1 VRHAA
6 HRGYHVAAR
15 RDGRTVRPS
24 DARRSDEVAMKLKMA
39 FHKNPRIIPLV
50 DGTVPLEGHE
60 MDWHVGHAAQ
70 LFHWHLHE
78 NACDVFEFSISE
90 YLITKDELRRGDRTG
105 LQWLAIPTFLMKAA
119 MWLEF
124 YVHADSGIRT
134 FADLKGKRIGI
145 PDYQMTAAVWMRIV
159 LRELYG
165 IRPQDIS
172 WVNGRPPESTHMQNV
187 TKSLAPGIE
196 VRRLQPGESMND
208 LLQRGEIDGAYG
220 DSASANVEA
229 SETVRKLPFEIGRQV
244 FRDYYTKTGLTPV
257 NHVLL
262 MQERLLEEDP
272 ALPTKLYGTF
282 EQSKQVASERARQAA
297 EAYFLFPE
305 MTFAD
310 AAAEFGVDP
319 YPPGL
324 ATNRRLVET
333 VITELLDEGL
343 IRQPLEVDP
352 LFAPP
357 VRNT

>member
-1 VRHAA
+1 
-6 HRGYHVAAR
+6 
-15 RDGRTVRPS
+15 
-24 DARRSDEVAMKLKMA
+24 MKLKMA

-60 MDWHVGHAAQ
+60 MDWHVGSAAE
-70 LFHWHLHE
+70 LFRWHLTE

-90 YLITKDELRRGDRTG
+90 YIITKDEIRRGQRTH
-105 LQWLAIPTFLMKAA
+105 LRWLAIPMFLMKAA

-124 YVHADSGIRT
+124 YVHADSGIKS

-145 PDYQMTAAVWMRIV
+145 PDYQMTAGVWMRIV

-172 WVNGRPPESTHMQNV
+172 WVNGRTAGFSHMENV
-187 TKSLAPGIE
+187 TSSLAPGIA
-196 VRRLQPGESMND
+196 VRRLQPGESMNE

-220 DSASANVEA
+220 DSASAAVEPSA
-229 SETVRKLPFEIGRQV
+229 TVRRLPPELGRQV
-244 FRDYYTKTGLTPV
+244 FRDFFAKTGTLPV

-272 ALPTKLYGTF
+272 ALPTKLYETF
-282 EQSKQVASERARQAA
+282 ERSKQMTYERARRAS

-305 MTFAD
+305 LTFAD
-310 AAAEFGVDP
+310 AAAEFGADP

-324 ATNRRLVET
+324 ATNRRMVQT
-333 VITELLDEGL
+333 VIAELLDEGL
-343 IRQPLEVDP
+343 IRQPVEVDP
-352 LFAPP
+352 LFAPSI
-357 VRNT
+357 RNT

>member
-1 VRHAA
+1 
-6 HRGYHVAAR
+6 
-15 RDGRTVRPS
+15 
-24 DARRSDEVAMKLKMA
+24 MKLKMA
-39 FHKNPRIIPLV
+39 FHKNPRIVPLV

-90 YLITKDELRRGDRTG
+90 YLITKDEIRRGQRTH
-105 LQWLAIPTFLMKAA
+105 LHWLAIPTFLMRAA

-124 YVHADSGIRT
+124 YVHADSGIRS

-145 PDYQMTAAVWMRIV
+145 PDYQMTAGVWMRIV

-172 WVNGRPPESTHMQNV
+172 WVNGRTAEFTHMENV
-187 TKSLAPGIE
+187 TNSLAPGIE

-208 LLQRGEIDGAYG
+208 LLQRGELDGAYG
-220 DSASANVEA
+220 DTAAAAVEP
-229 SETVRKLPFEIGRQV
+229 SDKVRRLPLEMGRQV
-244 FRDYYTKTGLTPV
+244 FRDFYTKTGMTPV

-272 ALPTKLYGTF
+272 ALPTKLYHTF
-282 EQSKQVASERARQAA
+282 ERSKQVAYERARQAA

-305 MTFAD
+305 LTFAD
-310 AAAEFGVDP
+310 AAAEFGTDP

-324 ATNRRLVET
+324 ATNRRMVQT
-333 VITELLDEGL
+333 VIDELLDEGL
-343 IRQPLEVDP
+343 IRQPLEVDT
-352 LFAPP
+352 LFAPS

>member
-1 VRHAA
+1 
-6 HRGYHVAAR
+6 
-15 RDGRTVRPS
+15 
-24 DARRSDEVAMKLKMA
+24 MKLKMA
-39 FHKNPRIIPLV
+39 FHKNPRIVPLV
-50 DGTVPLEGHE
+50 DGTVPLDGHE

-90 YLITKDELRRGDRTG
+90 YLITKDKIRRGQRTH
-105 LQWLAIPTFLMKAA
+105 LRWLAIPTFLMKAA

-145 PDYQMTAAVWMRIV
+145 PDYQMTAGVWMRIV

-172 WVNGRPPESTHMQNV
+172 WVNGRTAEFTHMENV
-187 TKSLAPGIE
+187 TNSLAPGIE

-208 LLQRGEIDGAYG
+208 LLQRGELDGAYG
-220 DSASANVEA
+220 DSAAAAVEP
-229 SETVRKLPFEIGRQV
+229 SDKVRRLPLEMGRQV
-244 FRDYYTKTGLTPV
+244 FRDFYTKTGITPV

-272 ALPTKLYGTF
+272 ALPTKLYHTF
-282 EQSKQVASERARQAA
+282 ERSKQVAYERARQAA
-297 EAYFLFPE
+297 EAYFLFPDL
-305 MTFAD
+305 TFAD
-310 AAAEFGVDP
+310 AAAEFGTDP

-324 ATNRRLVET
+324 ATNRRLVQT
-333 VITELLDEGL
+333 VIGELLDEGL
-343 IRQPLEVDP
+343 IRQPLEVDA

>member
-1 VRHAA
+1 
-6 HRGYHVAAR
+6 
-15 RDGRTVRPS
+15 
-24 DARRSDEVAMKLKMA
+24 MKLKMA
-39 FHKNPRIIPLV
+39 FHQNPRILPLV

-60 MDWHVGHAAQ
+60 MDWHVGHAAYLHQ
-70 LFHWHLHE
+70 WHLQE
-78 NACDVFEFSISE
+78 NACDVFEFSISNFMV
-90 YLITKDELRRGDRTG
+90 TKDKIRQGQRTHLR
-105 LQWLAIPTFLMKAA
+105 WLAIPTFLMKAA

-145 PDYQMTAAVWMRIV
+145 PDYQMTAGVWMRIV

-172 WVNGRPPESTHMQNV
+172 WVNGRPPEFTHGEGTTDN
-187 TKSLAPGIE
+187 LAPGIE
-196 VRRLQPGESMND
+196 LRRLQAGESLND

-220 DSASANVEA
+220 DSRSAAVEPSAS
-229 SETVRKLPFEIGRQV
+229 VRLLPLEIGRQT
-244 FRDYYTKTGLTPV
+244 FRDFYTKTGMTPV
-257 NHVLL
+257 NHILL

-272 ALPTKLYGTF
+272 ALPTKLYAAF
-282 EQSKQVASERARQAA
+282 ERSKQVAYERARQAS

-310 AAAEFGVDP
+310 GAAEFGADP

-324 ATNRRLVET
+324 TTNRRMIET
-333 VITELLDEGL
+333 VIAEQLDEGL
-343 IRQPLEVDP
+343 IQQAPDIDT